1 MCNNKPWNTLNPENL
16 SEDERRER
24 IKVLNMGKYSAVFL
38 QGKTIEDIANLYGV
52 SEEEV
57 IETMEGIK
65 HINPYLY
72 NQLQKAKAEREAN

>member
-1 MCNNKPWNTLNPENL
+1 MCNNKPWNALNPENL
-16 SEDERRER
+16 SEEEKRER
-24 IKVLNMGKYSAVFL
+24 IRVFNMGQYAAGFL

-65 HINPYLY
+65 DINPYLY
-72 NQLQKAKAEREAN
+72 NQLQKAKAAREAN

>member
-24 IKVLNMGKYSAVFL
+24 IKVLNMEKYSAGFL
-38 QGKTIEDIANLYGV
+38 QGKTIEDIAKLHGV
-52 SEEEV
+52 SEKEV

>member
-1 MCNNKPWNTLNPENL
+1 MCNNKPWNALNPENL
-16 SEDERRER
+16 SEEEKKER
-24 IKVLNMGKYSAVFL
+24 IRVFNMGQYAAGFL
-38 QGKTIEDIANLYGV
+38 QGKTIEDIAKLHGV

-72 NQLQKAKAEREAN
+72 NQLQKAKAAREAN